1 MMAKNIKY
9 KIKTFSASFDHSD
22 YDEIAYAKLVSKKYS
37 TNHINI
43 KLSARNYLDS
53 LTEVINVRQT
63 PLSIP
68 HEVALYDL
76 FKKIGKHVKVVMSGE
91 GADELFGGYGRVQT
105 SAHDYNKIN
114 FIKKYLPFF
123 SNTKI
128 FKLLNLDLK
137 SDSKCDF
144 FLNVYNWI
152 PIKQK
157 LELLNNEF
165 KNKIS
170 NDEKIINFWYEEF
183 NKISELNTHD
193 QFLFIFQKLHLRC
206 LLDRLDVLSMASSV
220 EARVPF
226 VDHNLV
232 ELVMSVPY
240 EYKFRWKSKYHKALG
255 LFNNS
260 FINSEKNDIS
270 KFILR
275 KIGSKYLDSKI
286 AYKKK
291 LGFPVPLDEWSK
303 SIYFE
308 SAKEILLDSK
318 TRSRGIFN
326 CNNIEKLLMK
336 KENLNYDFWGKKIW
350 MLMNVEVWHREV
362 VDS

>member
-1 MMAKNIKY
+1 
-9 KIKTFSASFDHSD
+9 
-22 YDEIAYAKLVSKKYS
+22 
-37 TNHINI
+37 
-43 KLSARNYLDS
+43 
-53 LTEVINVRQT
+53 
-63 PLSIP
+63 
-68 HEVALYDL
+68 
-76 FKKIGKHVKVVMSGE
+76 
-91 GADELFGGYGRVQT
+91 
-105 SAHDYNKIN
+105 
-114 FIKKYLPFF
+114 
-123 SNTKI
+123 
-128 FKLLNLDLK
+128 
-137 SDSKCDF
+137 
-144 FLNVYNWI
+144 
-152 PIKQK
+152 
-157 LELLNNEF
+157 
-165 KNKIS
+165 
-170 NDEKIINFWYEEF
+170 
-183 NKISELNTHD
+183 
-193 QFLFIFQKLHLRC
+193 
-206 LLDRLDVLSMASSV
+206 MASSV